1 MKLNPDCIRDLLIDI
16 EDTTTIN
23 TAWKYDSH
31 NPSKRLLNYSQFEIA
46 YHARYCYEANLIK
59 DFSIGGNS
67 ESVFASD
74 LTPKGHDFLSNIR
87 ENKIWNGVKII
98 AGKVGSSSLDAL
110 IQISTNVITELIKA
124 QFGIGITS
132 P

>member
-1 MKLNPDCIRDLLIDI
+1 MDWMLLWI
-16 EDTTTIN
+16 ESN
-23 TAWKYDSH
+23 TDVSPKA
-31 NPSKRLLNYSQFEIA
+31 SQKPLVKESFNWFSRSAIA